1 MYVYVCIVLY
11 CISLFPPYI
20 EDYNSFNKEKLNQR
34 NQIIKEIGTIYT
46 CEHPIFETLN
56 LSISQNNLCQ

>member
-1 MYVYVCIVLY
+1 MY

-34 NQIIKEIGTIYT
+34 NQIIKEISTIYT
-46 CEHPIFETLN
+46 CEHPICETLN